1 MKGLFLLYFILL
13 KRMDNIFF
21 IGSEDMFGYCEIYG
35 YISFIVCS
43 IGVML
48 NIVNYLVWK
57 R

>member
-13 KRMDNIFF
+13 KRMDN
-21 IGSEDMFGYCEIYG
+21 GSEDMFGYCEIYG
-35 YISFIVCS
+35 YISIIVCS

-48 NIVNYLVWK
+48 NIVNYLVWM